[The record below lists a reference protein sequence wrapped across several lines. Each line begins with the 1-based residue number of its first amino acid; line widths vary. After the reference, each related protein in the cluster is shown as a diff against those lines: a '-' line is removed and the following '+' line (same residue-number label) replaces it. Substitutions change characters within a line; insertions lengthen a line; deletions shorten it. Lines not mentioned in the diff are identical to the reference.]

1 MVDATENKDPLK
13 ALIRLVSMCE
23 QVEPELN
30 PYRRAAALLADAQGW
45 GGDAR
50 YDRLGLN
57 KATLQEI
64 LATVRSDLVTS
75 VDWLASHLA
84 SQREWNTLL
93 EPDLA
98 QFLADLCLAITN
110 GGRLLVINDHAC
122 AVSTRAVFAGCEVE
136 QVCSP
141 SSEFEASC
149 HRIGGIEKWK
159 LRLDGHLYDPKR
171 EYKALPLNRG
181 GPPNTQSDGGRAN
194 MALAILPIVRQASNA
209 SEAKLLPY
217 MIADDLQSFLEL
229 VGSEVHNLAVLVPS
243 SFLYRT
249 GKLADVRRELLLKEG
264 LTAVIE
270 LPSGVTPRAGHPYC
284 VLVLRRLGCPNS
296 VRLVSLDREPLAYA
310 RGGRKKTEILS
321 STKLTDLI
329 LGPLPQTVS
338 PGVREI
344 SRDKLSEVDTLSPQ
358 QLFSLPIVAA
368 QPSGQMVQ
376 VRDLVEVVSPS
387 SALRTPAA
395 ARLYL
400 TAPQLVNALPDV
412 RAAAVDPDA
421 LPSNAT
427 IRRGGFCL
435 QASDLVV
442 VNRGLIG
449 GVGLYQS
456 QEGSLDAVFVAE
468 TCIVLRAK
476 EPGAAEWL
484 YLYLKSAKGQ
494 EALKARI
501 TGSTLKQIRVAD
513 LLLLEVPLSPDLSTS
528 MATLQNLRELTEVID
543 RLDSERQALLE
554 FAVG

>member
-1 MVDATENKDPLK
+1 
-13 ALIRLVSMCE
+13 
-23 QVEPELN
+23 
-30 PYRRAAALLADAQGW
+30 
-45 GGDAR
+45 
-50 YDRLGLN
+50 
-57 KATLQEI
+57 
-64 LATVRSDLVTS
+64 
-75 VDWLASHLA
+75 
-84 SQREWNTLL
+84 
-93 EPDLA
+93 
-98 QFLADLCLAITN
+98 
-110 GGRLLVINDHAC
+110 
-122 AVSTRAVFAGCEVE
+122 
-136 QVCSP
+136 
-141 SSEFEASC
+141 
-149 HRIGGIEKWK
+149 
-159 LRLDGHLYDPKR
+159 
-171 EYKALPLNRG
+171 
-181 GPPNTQSDGGRAN
+181 
-194 MALAILPIVRQASNA
+194 
-209 SEAKLLPY
+209 